1 MDQFPNINLEIQN
14 SNVYVYTMP
23 YNYNNT
29 ERRTERRRNSR
40 HFSRQT
46 NSQNTSN
53 EQPNLTT
60 SQDVSQNNMS
70 NQSTNIDNSANSTN
84 STNSANSANSVNIHS
99 QINNPNRNS
108 VENQRST
115 LITPTQINNQNLQN
129 NPPNNPTNNWTNPLN
144 QYLDSSGTRN
154 PLMNIAE
161 ALQSTFHIPVEQLH
175 FEIIDNLPQR
185 GSSINSLLDSTTLSL
200 ASQIMSN
207 ENDTC
212 AICRQVYNSDDIVR
226 KINMCGHFFHSSCI
240 EQWLRNNNNCPVCR
254 IGI

>member
-60 SQDVSQNNMS
+60 RQDVSQNNMS
-70 NQSTNIDNSANSTN
+70 NQSSNIDNSA
-84 STNSANSANSVNIHS
+84 NSANSANSVNIHS
-99 QINNPNRNS
+99 QINNPNRNL

-115 LITPTQINNQNLQN
+115 LITPTQINNQNVQN
-129 NPPNNPTNNWTNPLN
+129 NPPNNPPNNWTNPLN

>member
-70 NQSTNIDNSANSTN
+70 NQSSNIDNSANST
-84 STNSANSANSVNIHS
+84 NSANSVNIHS

>member
-1 MDQFPNINLEIQN
+1 MDQFPNINIEIQN

-29 ERRTERRRNSR
+29 ERRRRNVR
-40 HFSRQT
+40 RFSSQA
-46 NSQNTSN
+46 NSQNISN
-53 EQPNLTT
+53 EQSNVT

-70 NQSTNIDNSANSTN
+70 NQSSNIDNSANSANNTN
-84 STNSANSANSVNIHS
+84 INSV
-99 QINNPNRNS
+99 Q
-108 VENQRST
+108 NQRST
-115 LITPTQINNQNLQN
+115 LITPTQINNRNQSN
-129 NPPNNPTNNWTNPLN
+129 NPPNNPPNNIANNIANNTANNTANNPINNWANHLN
-144 QYLDSSGTRN
+144 QYLDSSGSRN

-161 ALQSTFHIPVEQLH
+161 TLQSTFHIPVEQLH

-185 GSSINSLLDSTTLSL
+185 GSSINSLLDSTSLSL
-200 ASQIMSN
+200 ASQIMNN

-212 AICRQVYNSDDIVR
+212 AICRQVYNNDDIVR
-226 KINMCGHFFHSSCI
+226 KINICGHFFHSECI

>member
-70 NQSTNIDNSANSTN
+70 NQSSNIDNSANSTN
-84 STNSANSANSVNIHS
+84 STNSANSVNIHS